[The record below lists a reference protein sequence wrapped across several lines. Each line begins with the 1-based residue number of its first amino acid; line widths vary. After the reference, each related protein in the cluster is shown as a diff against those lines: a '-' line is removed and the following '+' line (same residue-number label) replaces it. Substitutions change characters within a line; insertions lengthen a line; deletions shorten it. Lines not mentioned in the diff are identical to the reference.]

1 MRPSWTKPCGWK
13 PRMPRS
19 HGSRPE
25 YDVSMWPLNISDG
38 PPPAPSQIPRTLG
51 LPVLDLLPLRLEA
64 HRLEL
69 GLHTLAHRLLV
80 AGRARDRDE
89 VDRER
94 DEALLVD
101 VRRDVRQRGGHG
113 PIFS

>member
-1 MRPSWTKPCGWK
+1 
-13 PRMPRS
+13 
-19 HGSRPE
+19 
-25 YDVSMWPLNISDG
+25 MWPLNISDG
-38 PPPAPSQIPRTLG
+38 PPPAPSQDPENVG
-51 LPVLDLLPLRLEA
+51 PAVLDLLPLHLQA

-69 GLHTLAHRLLV
+69 APHAPAHRLLV